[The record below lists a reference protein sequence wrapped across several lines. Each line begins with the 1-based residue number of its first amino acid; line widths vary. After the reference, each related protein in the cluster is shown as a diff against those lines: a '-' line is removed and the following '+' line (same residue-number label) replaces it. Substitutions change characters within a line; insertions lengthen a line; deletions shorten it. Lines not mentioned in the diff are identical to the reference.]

1 MDLAQGDVTQGS
13 LARGGGSF
21 EPGDALRP
29 PAVVLVPGL
38 LMSFYVWLN
47 LLTTIPYP
55 GKIGLDYNTLG
66 TDWMVFYGAIRS
78 VLDGNAPLIFN
89 GDRFTDFLNTTFA
102 DWLSK
107 PLAYRP
113 WAYPP
118 SFLLM
123 LLPFAPLG
131 FFGSYVA
138 FQVVTAALLALAL
151 RSSATT
157 AVPASVLFV
166 IALIC
171 PASAIN
177 AINGQAVFLVAA
189 LIVGGFALLE
199 RRPWLGGLVLG
210 LLTFKPQFCILV
222 PIALIAAGQW
232 RALLASGLSALAMMI
247 ASGLVFG
254 WDLWIRWFP
263 LIIENLVSPNE
274 KWIEFGRM
282 WGHSV
287 YTCAVLLGAPDR
299 VASWLQL
306 LVTLGAAISVV
317 LAFRSRL
324 GTREKIAVFLAATV
338 LAAPHSGPYDIT
350 LLVIAAAF
358 WLMAQAAPLPLWC
371 WTLAFMIWLLPMLSP
386 PMLFLVGRFVPLF
399 PVLLIVLLLR
409 PGSSNLMGAR

>member
-1 MDLAQGDVTQGS
+1 MDLAHGGNHFAQKDV
-13 LARGGGSF
+13 LH
-21 EPGDALRP
+21 P
-29 PAVVLVPGL
+29 PAAVLVPSL
-38 LMSFYVWLN
+38 LIALYAWVI

-78 VLDGNAPLIFN
+78 VLDGNAALIFD
-89 GDRFTDFLNTTFA
+89 GDRFTDFLNTAFA
-102 DWLSK
+102 PLLSS
-107 PLAYRP
+107 PLDFRP

-118 SFLLM
+118 SFLVM
-123 LLPFAPLG
+123 LLPFAGLG
-131 FFGSYVA
+131 FLGSYVA
-138 FQVVTAALLALAL
+138 FQLATGALLARALLA
-151 RSSATT
+151 STSAPSPVLLV
-157 AVPASVLFV
+157 AVLA
-166 IALIC
+166 C

-189 LIVGGFALLE
+189 LIVGGFGLLE

-210 LLTFKPQFCILV
+210 LLTFKPQFCVLV

-232 RALLASGLSALAMMI
+232 RAFLASGLSALAMMI

-287 YTCAVLLGAPDR
+287 YTCAVLLGAPER
-299 VASWLQL
+299 LASWIQL
-306 LVTLGAAISVV
+306 LATLGAAISVV
-317 LAFRSRL
+317 IAFRSRL
-324 GTREKIAVFLAATV
+324 GTREKTAVFLAATV
-338 LAAPHSGPYDIT
+338 LAAPHSGPYDVT

-358 WLMAQAAPLPLWC
+358 WLMSRAAPLPLWC
-371 WTLAFMIWLLPMLSP
+371 WTLAFMIWLLPLLSP
-386 PMLFLVGRFVPLF
+386 PLLFPAARSAPLF
-399 PVLLIVLLLR
+399 PVLLIALLLR
-409 PGSSNLMGAR
+409 SGVSTSVRTR